1 MFGFGGEVKFS
12 IMVELNNT
20 EHLLLLSSKIQ
31 PNAKDHERIIRL
43 IEKNQ
48 IDWKCFLSR
57 AQDTL
62 LAPVVFRFF
71 SSINEVE
78 EIVPKE
84 VITAL
89 RNFYN
94 VVLHNNLRLVGG
106 FDFVLNEME
115 KNNIKVVALK
125 GMDVLHNLYN
135 DFGVRQ
141 TSDIDLLFSNSD
153 VSKAR
158 DLFLGMNF
166 SCQYYM
172 PNRALD
178 ITNHPSPY
186 KFFNQEVSID
196 FHKGLDKVYESAK
209 VPIDEVLDRAYR
221 QGLDPSGR
229 FYSLDPNDNLIYL
242 NLHLSEHFHSYD
254 CNLLSFLDLVE
265 MINRELIE
273 WETVIQRSESWNS
286 FQTMSEMLFLVH
298 HFFEVEVPEE
308 ILNEVEEEKRK
319 NLKTSFV
326 VLLKESREELRA
338 KHAYQGSTGFKS
350 IAHLSLVG
358 KLKYLFFR
366 TFPDKLYL
374 KSKYKQ
380 KEDSHLILWLIHIF
394 SIVGIAIKT
403 LFRKIVN

>member
-20 EHLLLLSSKIQ
+20 EQLLLLSSKIQ
-31 PNAKDHERIIRL
+31 PNAKDHERVIRL
-43 IEKNQ
+43 IEKSE
-48 IDWKCFLSR
+48 IDWKYFLSR

-62 LAPVVFRFF
+62 LAPIIFRFF

-84 VITAL
+84 VFIAL

-115 KNNIKVVALK
+115 KQSIKVIPLK

-135 DFGVRQ
+135 DFGIRQ
-141 TSDIDLLFSNSD
+141 TSDIDLLFSDSD
-153 VSKAR
+153 LMKVR
-158 DLFLGMNF
+158 QHFLNLNF
-166 SCQYYM
+166 TCLYYM
-172 PNRALD
+172 PVRAMN

-186 KFFNQEVSID
+186 YLYNRKLQMD
-196 FHKGLDKVYESAK
+196 LHRGLNKIYESSR
-209 VPIDEVLDRAYR
+209 VPMDEVLRRAYEKGYVAR
-221 QGLDPSGR
+221 GK
-229 FYSLDPNDNLIYL
+229 FYSLEANDNFIYL
-242 NLHLSEHFHSYD
+242 TLHLSEHFHLFD
-254 CNLLSFLDLVE
+254 CKLLSFLDLLE
-265 MINRELIE
+265 MINRELIQ
-273 WETVIQRSESWNS
+273 WETVIQRSKSWSS

-298 HFFEVEVPEE
+298 HFFEVAVPKE
-308 ILNEVEEEKRK
+308 IMNEVEEEKRK
-319 NLKTSFV
+319 KLKASFV
-326 VLLKESREELRA
+326 VLLKEPREELRA

-350 IAHLSLVG
+350 ITHLSGVG

-380 KEDSHLILWLIHIF
+380 NVDSHLILWLIHIF
-394 SIVGIAIKT
+394 SIIRIAIKT
-403 LFRKIVN
+403 VFRKIVN